1 MYLQISTKEL
11 PTGILVLT
19 IINFK
24 KQINELILNRYQDLA
39 NRREKE
45 AKLSKE
51 EMERQDALLA
61 AKLSREENTR
71 LSKRS
76 SRNGTSSTTTSGATK
91 TSTTKRKRK
100 PLTEAQIA
108 NNPFNRE
115 MYLSPDL
122 TSVIGVEKTSRPK
135 VVKLLWSYI
144 KDNNLQNPNDKR
156 QIECDEKLYRVF
168 KKKSV
173 GAFEMNKLLS
183 NHIFKPEDWDDSTT
197 STPISSQVDNEIN
210 LSQPIIKSDDFVEDE
225 PSSEEE

>member
-122 TSVIGVEKTSRPK
+122 TSVIGVEKLQDL
-135 VVKLLWSYI
+135 KL
-144 KDNNLQNPNDKR
+144 
-156 QIECDEKLYRVF
+156 
-168 KKKSV
+168 
-173 GAFEMNKLLS
+173 
-183 NHIFKPEDWDDSTT
+183 
-197 STPISSQVDNEIN
+197 
-210 LSQPIIKSDDFVEDE
+210 
-225 PSSEEE
+225 